1 MKTTK
6 RLLAIAMAVMTF
18 AACQKENSN
27 VLIIEAEGMHNGTK
41 MAIDGNASHWATGDE
56 VYISGA
62 DHTGNT
68 YTVNISDGQ
77 ATVDVSGNSSLRTP
91 LYGVYPAANYVSHSG
106 TVYTVEVPY
115 SYDYATC
122 TDGGTTRQ
130 NLQTPMVAYTESG
143 NKMQFKH
150 LTAAVTVEITNH
162 YGFAVNVSDISV
174 ESDNYNICGNV
185 EVDMASPISVAPVP
199 ESGDNLVT
207 MDFSV
212 KPLKIDQGA
221 TAQVQIP
228 VLPVGDNNHF
238 TISVTVKKDGD
249 PNITKTYTKSQE
261 GDGSRALGRAQ
272 IGYAPMPV
280 GFTFNIGAS
289 QKAIISQ
296 GNLQAVTTDS
306 WSSYTWKFAAN
317 QYDVVESANVSTDY
331 AGSTTVGLFGYG
343 TSGHNNGQTCYQPY
357 KTSDESNHYIK
368 SSLTGNKDWGYNAI
382 TNGGNVENYGWRTPS
397 KTESSYLFANNTNGL
412 ATIDDTHKGIVI
424 LPNGWKLPGGCSFT
438 AGYGSGFTT
447 NTYTT
452 AQWRKMEANGA
463 VFLPA
468 TGSRLGTTYYN
479 LDNNSDIRYW
489 TSTTELHMSSYYTYM
504 MEYTTSGG
512 YQNDA
517 SAGRVLGIPV
527 RLIKDID

>member
-1 MKTTK
+1 
-6 RLLAIAMAVMTF
+6 MAVMTF
-18 AACQKENSN
+18 AACQKENINNN
-27 VLIIEAEGMHNGTK
+27 VLIIEAEGMHSGTK
-41 MAIDGNASHWATGDE
+41 MAIDGNHTYWAAGDE

-91 LYGVYPAANYVSHSG
+91 LYGVYPAAKYVSHSG

-212 KPLKIDQGA
+212 TPLKIDQGA

-272 IGYAPMPV
+272 IGYAPMKV
-280 GFTFNIGAS
+280 GFTFNIGAA
-289 QKAIISQ
+289 QEAIISQ

-331 AGSTTVGLFGYG
+331 AGSSTVSLFGYG
-343 TSGHNNGQTCYQPY
+343 TSGHSNGQTYYQPY
-357 KTSDESNHYIK
+357 CTGYSAYTDYLC
-368 SSLTGNKDWGYNAI
+368 SSLDGTEDWGYNAI
-382 TNGGNVENYGWRTPS
+382 TNGGNVVNYGWRTPIA
-397 KTESSYLFANNTNGL
+397 TEGDYLFANNTNGL
-412 ATIDDTHKGIVI
+412 ATIDGTHTGIVI
-424 LPNGWKLPGGCSFT
+424 LPNGWILPGECSFT
-438 AGYGSGFTT
+438 AGNGGGYTT
-447 NTYTT
+447 NTYTI

-463 VFLPA
+463 IFLPW
-468 TGSRLGTTYYN
+468 TGYRNRTNYN
-479 LDNNSDIRYW
+479 TSNYIDYW
-489 TSTTELHMSSYYTYM
+489 TATFVGVYSSSVMHYDVNG
-504 MEYTTSGG
+504 GG
-512 YQNDA
+512 YQG
-517 SAGRVLGIPV
+517 SANRDKSLGYPV

>member
-1 MKTTK
+1 
-6 RLLAIAMAVMTF
+6 MAVMTF

-27 VLIIEAEGMHNGTK
+27 VLIIEAEGMHSGTK
-41 MAIDGNASHWATGDE
+41 MAIDGNHTYWAAGDE

-212 KPLKIDQGA
+212 TPLKIDQGA

-249 PNITKTYTKSQE
+249 PNITKTFTKTQAGSQAHY
-261 GDGSRALGRAQ
+261 ALGRAEM
-272 IGYAPMPV
+272 GYAPMTV
-280 GFTFNIGAS
+280 GFTFNIGS
-289 QKAIISQ
+289 TQKAIISQ

-331 AGSTTVGLFGYG
+331 AGSSTVSLFGYG
-343 TSGHNNGQTCYQPY
+343 TSGHSNGQTCYNPNS
-357 KTSDESNHYIK
+357 TSTSATDYLSG
-368 SSLTGNKDWGYNAI
+368 SLTGNRDWGYNAI
-382 TNGGNVENYGWRTPS
+382 TNGGNVVNYGWRTPTA
-397 KTESSYLFANNTNGL
+397 TEGDYLFANNTNGL
-412 ATIDDTHKGIVI
+412 ATIDGTHTGIVI
-424 LPNGWKLPGGCSFT
+424 LPNDWSLPDGCSFT
-438 AGYGSGFTT
+438 AGYGGGYTT
-447 NTYTT
+447 NTYTI

-463 VFLPA
+463 IFLPW
-468 TGSRLGTTYYN
+468 TGYRNGTNYN
-479 LDNNSDIRYW
+479 TSNYIDYW
-489 TSTTELHMSSYYTYM
+489 TATFVGSIISRKMHYDVNG
-504 MEYTTSGG
+504 GG
-512 YQNDA
+512 YQESTQESTKTNR
-517 SAGRVLGIPV
+517 SLGYPV

>member
-1 MKTTK
+1 
-6 RLLAIAMAVMTF
+6 MAVMTL

-77 ATVDVSGNSSLRTP
+77 ATVDMSGNSSLRTP

-174 ESDNYNICGNV
+174 QSDKYNICGNL

-212 KPLKIDQGA
+212 TPLKIDQGA

-228 VLPVGDNNHF
+228 VLPVGDDNHF
-238 TISVTVKKDGD
+238 TISVRVTKDGD
-249 PNITKTYTKSQE
+249 ANVTKTYSKTQTT
-261 GDGSRALGRAQ
+261 GGALARAQ
-272 IGYAPMPV
+272 IGYAPMKV
-280 GFTFNIGAS
+280 GFTFNIGAA
-289 QKAIISQ
+289 QEVIISQ

-331 AGSTTVGLFGYG
+331 AGSSTVSLFGYG
-343 TSGHNNGQTCYQPY
+343 TSGHSNGQTCYQPY
-357 KTSDESNHYIK
+357 KTSDTDADYIR

-382 TNGGNVENYGWRTPS
+382 INGGNVENYGWRTPS

-412 ATIDDTHKGIVI
+412 ATINSSYKGIVI
-424 LPNGWKLPGGCSFT
+424 LPNNWELPDGCSFT
-438 AGYGSGFTT
+438 AGYGSGYTT
-447 NTYTT
+447 NTYTI
-452 AQWRKMEANGA
+452 AQWRIMEANGA

-468 TGSRLGTTYYN
+468 TGFRNGTTYYDIAY
-479 LDNNSDIRYW
+479 LSDIRYW
-489 TSTTELHMSSYYTYM
+489 TATTNYEMGSYLTYVM
-504 MEYTTSGG
+504 RYVENSGYENQHLMRSMG
-512 YQNDA
+512 F
-517 SAGRVLGIPV
+517 PV
-527 RLIKDID
+527 RLIKNVD